1 MRANASKIHLGHHNN
16 ATKPAEESAGSA
28 YLWWDVEV
36 TDQEKRQLDGAHQV
50 AYGNGFLSI
59 GTFVQTEAH
68 IKVDIDN
75 TDVAPSQPHQDAA
88 KALGFGIL
96 VVPSRN

>member
-1 MRANASKIHLGHHNN
+1 MRANASKIHLGHHSN
-16 ATKPAEESAGSA
+16 ATKTAVEHAGSA

-59 GTFVQTEAH
+59 GTFVQPKAH
-68 IKVDIDN
+68 IKVERDN
-75 TDVAPSQPHQDAA
+75 MDVAASQPHQDAA